1 MNSPKILI
9 WDIEI
14 THNIVAKF
22 GLQEEWIASTNI
34 LQESYIV
41 CAAWKWL
48 GEKKVHSISVLDD
61 PKLYAKDPHNDAHVV
76 KKLHEVLSEADVI
89 VAHNGDKFDLKFT
102 EGRIIIHN
110 LTPLPPLQKVDTL
123 KVAKKRFKFNANN
136 LNYLGKIL
144 GVGQKIKTDSG
155 LWLQVLNGDSSAIKK
170 METYNRGDVELL
182 EKVFKKLQPYIPN
195 HPLKGNGVSE
205 CPRCASKKVQ
215 SRGFAKTMTRVYR
228 RFQCQDCGGWFRLL
242 KSETSIQKVRSI

>member
-1 MNSPKILI
+1 MHSPKVLI

-22 GLQEEWIASTNI
+22 GLYDEYVPYTNV

-48 GEKKVHSISVLDD
+48 GEKKVHSVSVLDD
-61 PKLYAKDPHNDAHVV
+61 PKLYAKDPHNDLHVV
-76 KKLHEVLSEADVI
+76 KTLHEVLSQADVI

-102 EGRIIIHN
+102 EGRIIVHG
-110 LTPLPPLQKVDTL
+110 LTPLPPMQKIDTL

-136 LNYLGKIL
+136 LDYLGKIL
-144 GVGQKIKTDSG
+144 GVGRKIKTNPG
-155 LWLQVLNGDSSAIKK
+155 LWLQVLNGEQAAIQK
-170 METYNRGDVELL
+170 MESYNRGDVVLL
-182 EKVFKKLQPYIPN
+182 ERVFQRLQPYIPN
-195 HPLKGNGVSE
+195 HPLTGNGVSE

-215 SRGFAKTMTRVYR
+215 SRGFAKTVSRIYR
-228 RFQCQDCGGWFRLL
+228 RFQCQACGGWFRQL
-242 KSETSIQKVRSI
+242 KSETSIQKIRSI